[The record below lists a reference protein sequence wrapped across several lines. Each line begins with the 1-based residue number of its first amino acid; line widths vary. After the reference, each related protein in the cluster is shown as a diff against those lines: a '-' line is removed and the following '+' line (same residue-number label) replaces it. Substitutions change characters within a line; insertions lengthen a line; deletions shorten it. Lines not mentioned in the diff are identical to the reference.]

1 MYARFTIKPAKSNL
15 SFLIKI
21 LRSNSNK
28 TLKDIDIYKLRS
40 NAAANKYEELQESLL
55 RNIHDIF
62 YLASIIFVLTFV

>member
-28 TLKDIDIYKLRS
+28 TLKDIEIYKLRTMLPPTNMKS
-40 NAAANKYEELQESLL
+40 YKNLCYGIYTIFFILQALFL
-55 RNIHDIF
+55 C
-62 YLASIIFVLTFV
+62 